1 MAGAGSARRR
11 YSDDELAAAVAAS
24 TCLRE
29 VAVALGAE
37 PASGTLSHLSRR
49 IDAARIDRSHFPA
62 RRRQPPLPSFGEA
75 ELASAAARA
84 TSIRGVARALGVPDD
99 GRARAA
105 LGRMLRAHGTDT
117 SHFGGVRRDVPD
129 ARLRQAVAAST
140 GYAAVARAL
149 GLEAG
154 YATHRWLRR
163 QVSRLGLD
171 TAHFVRR
178 PWAAA
183 RPPRS
188 RASAEGVLVVLPAGS
203 ARTNRARLHR
213 ALQEIGVPHR
223 CAECGNSGQWRGR
236 PITLQIDHANGDWRD
251 NRAAN
256 LRYLCPNCHAVTE
269 TWGRGGRRA
278 AREADGP

>member
-1 MAGAGSARRR
+1 MAETGNARRR
-11 YSDDELAAAVAAS
+11 YSDEELAAAVAAS

-29 VAVALGAE
+29 VALALGAQ
-37 PASGTLSHLSRR
+37 PASGTLSHLARR
-49 IDAARIDRSHFPA
+49 IEAARIDRGHFPA
-62 RRRQPPLPSFGEA
+62 RRREPPLPAFGAA

-117 SHFGGVRRDVPD
+117 SHFRGARPEVPD
-129 ARLRQAVAAST
+129 ARVRQAVAAST
-140 GYAAVARAL
+140 SYAAVARAL
-149 GLEAG
+149 GLDEG
-154 YATHRWLRR
+154 YATHRRLRR

-171 TAHFVRR
+171 TSHFVRR
-178 PWAAA
+178 PWAAVQPA
-183 RPPRS
+183 RG
-188 RASAEGVLVVLPAGS
+188 RASAEGVLTVLPAGS

-223 CAECGNSGQWRGR
+223 CAECGNGGEWRGR